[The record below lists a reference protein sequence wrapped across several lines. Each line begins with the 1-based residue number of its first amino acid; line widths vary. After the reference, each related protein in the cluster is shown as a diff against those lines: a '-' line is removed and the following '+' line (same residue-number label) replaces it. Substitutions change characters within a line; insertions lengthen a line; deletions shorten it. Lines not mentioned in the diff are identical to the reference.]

1 MQFMDSA
8 TSPGFPLL
16 VEGRDPADLAED
28 VLGGAGAEG
37 TPRSRPGARTWH
49 WAR

>member
-1 MQFMDSA
+1 
-8 TSPGFPLL
+8 
-16 VEGRDPADLAED
+16 